1 MKICIYHIFIFSF
14 IIYEIYS
21 LPLKLKFKTR
31 FNKEN
36 MNQGNVMDML
46 INNDI
51 IIPISFGSNEQIIEM
66 NVKLQKDSTFILSN
80 KCKENNL
87 AKKFYRDTSKSY
99 EELIEE
105 NKYFMYEF
113 SIGIISKDKIVL
125 FDNNQKKITI
135 NDFKFVL
142 ATKLWSDAQA
152 DMSGMLGLIL
162 SNKDDK
168 PKDTDFVTQL
178 KQNKIIDSYA
188 FMLEYTNE
196 YEGILYLGDYF
207 NGSSS
212 AIYELKTTLAGR
224 GISKVKQWEIT
235 TEKIYS
241 GNTVVQ
247 NDTYIQFHYE
257 MGILA
262 APEIYR
268 DYIKANFFKN
278 YLDNGIC
285 KLIFNL
291 EEISIFHKYDYIAC
305 DKNEFK
311 PEAFPEIKFYSQDL
325 NFNFTLNY
333 KDLFYEF
340 GNKIYFLAVFPRYP
354 IDVKYWYI
362 GKPFFLKY
370 KLFMDKDKKTI
381 GLYKN
386 YIKKEIIVVEI
397 ETNNNNRNL
406 YIIIIIILAF
416 VLIGVLYYF
425 LKVRISRKLRA
436 NELEDKFSY
445 IPISESK
452 KKAKKIF

>member
-1 MKICIYHIFIFSF
+1 MCIYHICIFSF
-14 IIYEIYS
+14 ILYEIYS
-21 LPLKLKFKTR
+21 VPLKLKFKTR
-31 FNKEN
+31 FSKEN
-36 MNQGNVMDML
+36 MNQGNVMEKL

-51 IIPISFGSNEQIIEM
+51 IIPISFGSDEQIIEM
-66 NVKLQKDSTFILSN
+66 NVKLQKDSTYILSN
-80 KCKENNL
+80 KCKENTL
-87 AKKFYRDTSKSY
+87 AKKFYKETSKTY
-99 EELIEE
+99 VELIEE

-113 SIGIISKDKIVL
+113 NVGAISKDKIVL
-125 FDNNQKKITI
+125 FDDSKKKITI
-135 NDFKFVL
+135 NDFIFVL
-142 ATKLWSDAQA
+142 ANQLWSDAQE
-152 DMSGMLGLIL
+152 DMGGMLGLIL
-162 SNKDDK
+162 SNKEDK
-168 PKDTDFVTQL
+168 PKDTDFITQL
-178 KQNKIIDSYA
+178 KQKKIIDSYA
-188 FMLEYTNE
+188 FMLEYINE

-212 AIYELKTTLAGR
+212 TIDDLKTTLAGR
-224 GISKVKQWEIT
+224 GKSKVKQWEIT
-235 TEKIYS
+235 TEKIFS

-247 NDTYIQFHYE
+247 NDTFIQFHYE

-262 APEIYR
+262 APEMYR

-278 YLDNGIC
+278 YLDKGIC

-291 EEISIFHKYDYIAC
+291 EEISIFNRYDYIAC

-311 PEAFPEIKFYSQDL
+311 PETFPEIIFYCQDL
-325 NFNFTLNY
+325 NFNFSLNY
-333 KDLFYEF
+333 SDLFYEF
-340 GNKIYFLAVFPRYP
+340 GNRIYFLAVFPRYP

-397 ETNNNNRNL
+397 ETNNNKTL
-406 YIIIIIILAF
+406 YIIIIIVLVC

-452 KKAKKIF
+452 KKNKKIF

>member
-1 MKICIYHIFIFSF
+1 MCIYHICIFSF
-14 IIYEIYS
+14 ILYEIYS
-21 LPLKLKFKTR
+21 VPLKLKFKTR
-31 FNKEN
+31 FSKEN
-36 MNQGNVMDML
+36 MNQGNVMEKL

-51 IIPISFGSNEQIIEM
+51 IIPISFGSDEQIIEM
-66 NVKLQKDSTFILSN
+66 NVKLQKDSTYILSN
-80 KCKENNL
+80 KCKENTL
-87 AKKFYRDTSKSY
+87 AKKFYKDTSKTY

-113 SIGIISKDKIVL
+113 NVGAISKDNIIL
-125 FDNNQKKITI
+125 FDDSKKKITI
-135 NDFKFVL
+135 NDFIFVL
-142 ATKLWSDAQA
+142 ANQLWSDAQE
-152 DMSGMLGLIL
+152 DMGGMLGLIL
-162 SNKDDK
+162 SNKEDK
-168 PKDTDFVTQL
+168 PKDTDFITQL
-178 KQNKIIDSYA
+178 KQKKIIDSYA

-212 AIYELKTTLAGR
+212 AIDDLKTTLAGR
-224 GISKVKQWEIT
+224 GKSKVKQWEIN
-235 TEKIYS
+235 TEKIFS

-247 NDTYIQFHYE
+247 NDTFIQFHYE

-268 DYIKANFFKN
+268 NYIKANFFKN
-278 YLDNGIC
+278 YLDKGIC

-291 EEISIFHKYDYIAC
+291 EEISIFNRYDYIAC

-311 PEAFPEIKFYSQDL
+311 PETFPEIIFYCQDL
-325 NFNFTLNY
+325 NFNFSLNY
-333 KDLFYEF
+333 SDLFYEF
-340 GNKIYFLAVFPRYP
+340 GNRIYFLAVFPRYP

-397 ETNNNNRNL
+397 ETNNNKTL
-406 YIIIIIILAF
+406 YIIIIIVLVC

-425 LKVRISRKLRA
+425 LKFRIL
-436 NELEDKFSY
+436 
-445 IPISESK
+445 I
-452 KKAKKIF
+452 

>member
-1 MKICIYHIFIFSF
+1 MCIYHICIFSF
-14 IIYEIYS
+14 ILYEIYS
-21 LPLKLKFKTR
+21 VPLKLKFKTR
-31 FNKEN
+31 FSKEN
-36 MNQGNVMDML
+36 MNQGNVMEKL

-51 IIPISFGSNEQIIEM
+51 IIPISFGSDEQIIEM
-66 NVKLQKDSTFILSN
+66 NVKLQKDSTYILSN
-80 KCKENNL
+80 KCKENTL
-87 AKKFYRDTSKSY
+87 AKKFYKETSKTY
-99 EELIEE
+99 VELIEE

-113 SIGIISKDKIVL
+113 NVGAISKDNIIL
-125 FDNNQKKITI
+125 FDDSKKKITI
-135 NDFKFVL
+135 NDFIFVL
-142 ATKLWSDAQA
+142 ANQLWSDAQE
-152 DMSGMLGLIL
+152 DMGGMLGLIL
-162 SNKDDK
+162 SNKEDK
-168 PKDTDFVTQL
+168 PKDTDFITQL
-178 KQNKIIDSYA
+178 KQKKIIDSYA

-212 AIYELKTTLAGR
+212 TIDDLKTTLAGR
-224 GISKVKQWEIT
+224 GKSKVKQWEIT
-235 TEKIYS
+235 TEKIFS

-247 NDTYIQFHYE
+247 NDTFIQFHYE

-262 APEIYR
+262 APEMYR

-278 YLDNGIC
+278 YLDKGIC

-291 EEISIFHKYDYIAC
+291 EEISIFNRYDYIAC

-311 PEAFPEIKFYSQDL
+311 PETFPEIIFYCQDL
-325 NFNFTLNY
+325 NFNFSLNY
-333 KDLFYEF
+333 SDLFYEF
-340 GNKIYFLAVFPRYP
+340 GNRIYFLAVFPRYP

-397 ETNNNNRNL
+397 ETNNNKTL
-406 YIIIIIILAF
+406 YIIIIIVLVC

-452 KKAKKIF
+452 KKNKKIF

>member
-1 MKICIYHIFIFSF
+1 MCVYHIFIFSF
-14 IIYEIYS
+14 IFFEIYS
-21 LPLKLKFKTR
+21 EPLKLKFKTR

-36 MNQGNVMDML
+36 MNQGNVMEML

-80 KCKENNL
+80 KCRENTL
-87 AKKFYRDTSKSY
+87 AKKFYKETSKSY

-113 SIGIISKDKIVL
+113 NVGVISKDKIVF
-125 FDNNQKKITI
+125 FDDNKKNITI
-135 NDFKFVL
+135 NDFIFVL
-142 ATKLWSDAQA
+142 ANQLWSDAQA

-168 PKDTDFVTQL
+168 PKITDFVTQL
-178 KQNKIIDSYA
+178 KQNKIIDSYT

-196 YEGILYLGDYF
+196 YDGILYLGDYF
-207 NGSSS
+207 NGSSN
-212 AIYELKTTLAGR
+212 AIDDLKTTLVSR
-224 GISKVKQWEIT
+224 SKSKVKQWEIT
-235 TEKIYS
+235 TDKIFS

-278 YLDNGIC
+278 YLDKGIC

-291 EEISIFHKYDYIAC
+291 EEISIFNKYDYIAC
-305 DKNEFK
+305 NKNEFK
-311 PEAFPEIKFYSQDL
+311 SETFPEIKFYSQDL

-340 GNKIYFLAVFPRYP
+340 GNKVYFLAVFPRYP
-354 IDVKYWYI
+354 VDVKYWYI

-370 KLFMDKDKKTI
+370 KLFMNKDKKTI

-386 YIKKEIIVVEI
+386 YNKNKKEVIVVEI
-397 ETNNNNRNL
+397 EANKNKIL
-406 YIIIIIILAF
+406 YILIIIFLVC
-416 VLIGVLYYF
+416 VLIGILYYF
-425 LKVRISRKLRA
+425 LKVRVSRKLRA
-436 NELEDKFSY
+436 NELEDRFSY
-445 IPISESK
+445 NPIKENK
-452 KKAKKIF
+452 KETKKVY